1 MHMHTNP
8 WTLDQ
13 GHIFSHYKTGEK
25 GLLESQVD
33 ERRSTYGK
41 NVIKTKRQR
50 GPLQIFLSQFK
61 SPLIFILIIAG
72 IVTLF
77 LREWI
82 DACVIFLAIFVN
94 AALGFYQESRAEKSL
109 ELLKSYVNDRARV
122 IRDGVEIEIDA
133 RELVV
138 GDLLH
143 LSYGSRVP
151 ADARILSCKD
161 FSVDESILTGES
173 LTITKQST
181 SLPAA
186 TPLPERTNMVFSGTL
201 ITEGY
206 ATAIV
211 TAVGEH
217 TEFGS
222 LASLVSETERAQT
235 PLQKS
240 VGRLARFIA
249 IFFIL
254 FVIVIFALGVWRGE
268 SIVDMFVLSAAV
280 AVGAIPEAL
289 PIALTVV
296 LTIGVERI
304 ARRKGIM
311 RNLSAAE
318 TLGSTTLIMTDK
330 TGTLTEGNLQFLA
343 SRSYANAYSDVQMLR
358 LASYNTDVFV
368 EHRNRPL
375 LEWNVT
381 GKPLEVGV
389 IRALIKQNDHTFL
402 GEYVSSDAFRVI
414 LPFNSTNK
422 FSVSV
427 YEATSQKWIEGIDS
441 SLVFVGAPDILLG
454 KSSLQGKEKALIE
467 KEIEALSSEGKRILG
482 VGIHTLPSSLDPTKV
497 RDIEGITFVGLLL
510 FHDPVRESV
519 PASIA
524 DMEKHYGIRVVMA
537 TGDLPGTA
545 LAVAHQ
551 LGWDVDA
558 SSVMTG
564 KEVTLLSDEE
574 LLMRLPSI
582 RVFARVTPQDKLR
595 IGLLYKQQGEIVGM
609 TGDGVNDAPSLKAVD
624 IGIAVGSGSD
634 VSKDVADLVLLDD
647 NFTTIV
653 SAIEEGKRVLA
664 NMKKSFV
671 YLMSNSLDEVALIG
685 LSLFAGLPLPL
696 SALQIIWVNFFTGSI
711 PSLSFAFDS
720 IIDTQKN
727 PKKTQGNI
735 LDGEVRFLVLGI
747 GVLTSLLLFA
757 IYWVLL
763 DHGYDETIVRSF
775 IFTCFSSYILFGAFS
790 FRSLKKPLFSYNIFS
805 NTLLNIGVGIG
816 ILLIIGSLYVPF
828 LASLFGVVP
837 LSLPWIGGVILW
849 GIVSVFLIESA
860 KWMYRNR

>member
-1 MHMHTNP
+1 MNIDT
-8 WTLDQ
+8 WTLDKE
-13 GHIFSHYKTGEK
+13 GLFSQYKTGEK
-25 GLLESQVD
+25 GLLESQIE

-41 NVIKTKRQR
+41 NIIETKHQR

-94 AALGFYQESRAEKSL
+94 TALGFYQESRAEKSL

-122 IRDGVEIEIDA
+122 VRDGVEMEIDA

-151 ADARILSCKD
+151 ADARIISCKD

-173 LTITKQST
+173 LTVTKQSDP
-181 SLPAA
+181 LPDA

-201 ITEGY
+201 VTEGY
-206 ATAIV
+206 GTAIV
-211 TAVGEH
+211 VAVGSD

-222 LASLVSETERAQT
+222 LASLVSETQRAQT

-240 VGRLARFIA
+240 VARLARFIA
-249 IFFIL
+249 IFFVL
-254 FVIVIFALGVWRGE
+254 FVIVIFVLGVWRGE

-280 AVGAIPEAL
+280 AVGSIPEAL

-343 SRSYANAYSDVQMLR
+343 SRCYSGNYSDIQMLR

-368 EHRNRPL
+368 EHGTGPL
-375 LEWNVT
+375 VEWDVT
-381 GKPLEVGV
+381 GKPLEIGI
-389 IRALIKQNDHTFL
+389 IRALIKQNDETFL
-402 GEYVSSDAFRVI
+402 REYVSSDVLRIV

-422 FSVSV
+422 FSVSL
-427 YEATSQKWIEGIDS
+427 YERSSQEWVEGIDS
-441 SLVFVGAPDILLG
+441 SLVFVGAPDILLE
-454 KSSLQGKEKALIE
+454 KSSLSGEKKTAIE
-467 KEIEALSSEGKRILG
+467 EEIEQLSHEGKRILG
-482 VGIHTLPSSLDPTKV
+482 VGIHTLPSHIDPTQV
-497 RDIEGITFVGLLL
+497 RDIDAITFVGLLL

-545 LAVAHQ
+545 LSVAHQ
-551 LGWDVDA
+551 LGWDINY
-558 SSVMTG
+558 SHVMTG
-564 KEVTLLSDEE
+564 KEVERLSDED
-574 LLMRLPSI
+574 LLERLSVA

-595 IGLLYKQQGEIVGM
+595 IALLYKQQGEIVGM

-671 YLMSNSLDEVALIG
+671 YLMSNSFDEVALIG

-720 IIDTQKN
+720 IIDAQKN
-727 PKKTQGNI
+727 PKKTRGNI

-763 DHGYDETIVRSF
+763 DQGYDENIVRSF

-816 ILLIIGSLYVPF
+816 VVLIIGSLYVPF

-837 LSLPWIGGVILW
+837 LSLPWIGGVVVW
-849 GIVSVFLIESA
+849 GIISVFLIESA

>member
-1 MHMHTNP
+1 MHTHP

-13 GHIFSHYKTGEK
+13 KDLFSHYKTKEK
-25 GLLESQVD
+25 GLADSQID
-33 ERRSTYGK
+33 EHRSVYGK

-72 IVTLF
+72 VVTLF

-94 AALGFYQESRAEKSL
+94 AILGCYQESRAEKSL

-122 IRDGVEIEIDA
+122 TRGGVEMEIDA

-138 GDLLH
+138 GDIMH
-143 LSYGSRVP
+143 LSYGARVP

-173 LTITKQST
+173 LTVTKQSDP
-181 SLPAA
+181 LPLS

-201 ITEGY
+201 VTEGY
-206 ATAIV
+206 ATAVV

-222 LASLVSETERAQT
+222 LASLVSETQRAQT

-240 VGRLARFIA
+240 VAQLARFIA
-249 IFFIL
+249 VFFVF
-254 FVIVIFALGVWRGE
+254 FVIVIFVLGVWRGE

-304 ARRKGIM
+304 ARRNGIM

-330 TGTLTEGNLQFLA
+330 TGTLTEGNLQFLT
-343 SRSYANAYSDVQMLR
+343 SRSYTTQYSDVEMLR

-368 EHRNRPL
+368 EHVDRPL
-375 LEWNVT
+375 EEWSVI

-389 IRALIKQNDHTFL
+389 IRALIKHHDVAFL
-402 GEYVSSDAFRVI
+402 NEYVSSNAFRIV

-427 YEATSQKWIEGIDS
+427 YSPSHDVWVDGIGS
-441 SLVFVGAPDILLG
+441 SLVFVGAPDILVE
-454 KSSLQGKEKALIE
+454 KSSLHGEEKKLIE
-467 KEIEALSSEGKRILG
+467 KEIETLSHEGKRILG
-482 VGIHTLPSSLDPTKV
+482 VGIHALPSSVDPTQV
-497 RDIEGITFVGLLL
+497 RDMKHITFIGLLL

-524 DMEKHYGIRVVMA
+524 DMEKEYGIRVVMA

-545 LAVAHQ
+545 RAVARH

-558 SSVMTG
+558 SAVVTG
-564 KEVTLLSDEE
+564 KDIAALSDAE
-574 LLMRLPSI
+574 LLERLPLT

-595 IGLLYKQQGEIVGM
+595 IALLYKQQGEIVGM

-696 SALQIIWVNFFTGSI
+696 GALQIIWVNFFTESI

-720 IIDTQKN
+720 IIDTEGKR
-727 PKKTQGNI
+727 TRTRGHI

-757 IYWVLL
+757 IYWLL
-763 DHGYDETIVRSF
+763 LEYGYDVDTVRSF
-775 IFTCFSSYILFGAFS
+775 IFACFSSYVLFGAFS

-805 NTLLNIGVGIG
+805 NTLLTLGVGLG
-816 ILLIIGSLYVPF
+816 FLLIAGSLYIPF
-828 LASLFGVVP
+828 LASLFNVVP
-837 LSLPWIGGVILW
+837 LSLPWIGGVLLW
-849 GIVSVFLIESA
+849 GVVSVFLIESA